1 MTTGDHACLSV
12 RPAHQCCRDSI
23 HISMHKHAPCRTRT
37 STSMVLHPT
46 GPFAQ
51 TGPSH
56 TMTRLHRGSHHHT
69 QPIHAWPC
77 QLRHIRMLSSWSHGA
92 RLILDPSLSARLAG
106 TKVLIANRGEIACR
120 VARAVRALNYTPV
133 VVYTEADALSLH
145 VLTTAE
151 KVGTHG
157 VLGIMTAS
165 VGIQPARLVA
175 LDRLLCKKRHWCQQA
190 VLDCCLP
197 QQSPQDCRP
206 TRPAPRCAGL
216 SRPGQASVH
225 ERGKAGGGC

>member
-1 MTTGDHACLSV
+1 
-12 RPAHQCCRDSI
+12 
-23 HISMHKHAPCRTRT
+23 
-37 STSMVLHPT
+37 
-46 GPFAQ
+46 
-51 TGPSH
+51 
-56 TMTRLHRGSHHHT
+56 
-69 QPIHAWPC
+69 
-77 QLRHIRMLSSWSHGA
+77 MLSSWSYGA
-92 RLILDPSLSARLAG
+92 GLIPDPSLSARLAG
-106 TKVLIANRGEIACR
+106 TKILIANRGEIACR

-157 VLGIMTAS
+157 VLGIMKAS

-175 LDRLLCKKRHWCQQA
+175 LDRLLCKNRHWCQQA

-197 QQSPQDCRP
+197 QQSPPDSRP

-216 SRPGQASVH
+216 SRPGQASLH
-225 ERGKAGGGC
+225 KRGEAGGGCQGAGRCCCAPRVSLHLRCLPAVCDISCHVCSCQPCMSLDNASSICL